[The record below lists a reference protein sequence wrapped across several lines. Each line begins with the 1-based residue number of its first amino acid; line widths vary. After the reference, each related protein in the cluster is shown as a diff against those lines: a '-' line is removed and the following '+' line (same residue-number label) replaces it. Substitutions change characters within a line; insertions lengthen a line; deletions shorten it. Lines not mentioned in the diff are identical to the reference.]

1 MKIKKIFLVIMSVVL
16 VFSLSSCGMLK
27 SLLNLGKDENTFDKI
42 ENNLKEIVTEDIE
55 FDAEEGEDEGR
66 SLLSECFDYEVE
78 EAYKGTIKN
87 SLYCE
92 NEGDGEWWCIVAFE
106 CGSEDEAKQLMDL
119 ISTLFYDSDWENIQL
134 VVEGNVL
141 LAATNEKI
149 IDTALGK

>member
-1 MKIKKIFLVIMSVVL
+1 MSIML
-16 VFSLSSCGMLK
+16 VFSLASCGIIENILK
-27 SLLNLGKDENTFDKI
+27 FGKDEISFNKI
-42 ENNLKEIVTEDIE
+42 LNNLEEIVTDDIE
-55 FDAEEGEDEGR
+55 LSVEEGEDDGR

-106 CGSEDEAKQLMDL
+106 CGSEDEAKQLKDL
-119 ISTLFYDSDWENIQL
+119 ISTLFYDRDWENIQL

>member
-1 MKIKKIFLVIMSVVL
+1 MQIKKLILLIMSVVL

-27 SLLNLGKDENTFDKI
+27 SLLNFGKDENTFDKI

-106 CGSEDEAKQLMDL
+106 CGSEDEAKQLKDL
-119 ISTLFYDSDWENIQL
+119 ISTLFYDRDWENIQL